1 MEERPTKSSDLAA
14 GDSARHKVLLH
25 LSCSPCAVR
34 GVPLWY
40 LALLAMVAICCA
52 RSDVPA
58 APAAKA
64 PTYCFGVLQADPAH
78 AAQDAQAGIRL
89 ATLEVSWNRYEPRP
103 GQFDARYLATVR
115 RKADALRGAGMQLVL
130 DLGLQYPPPWLFAL
144 PHSRFVNQY
153 GDAYDLPQPGKQRV
167 NAVFNQALRDRED
180 AYVTQV
186 FADLGRDFFAVR
198 LGWGYYGELNLP
210 LPKFNGHVNC
220 FWAFDDLA
228 QGKAPGLPP
237 GLPPCPQPGWVPGT
251 HAGPSGGHRAAAE
264 FMDWYCEALRN
275 WQDWQVATVRKSY
288 AGRLAIL
295 YPSWGLR
302 PGGLAGAVAHDLE
315 GSTSPELNGETQ
327 RAFDFARLVNAIRD
341 PQVIVYTTWIDAHP
355 PGTNDAGDN
364 PARWSP
370 ARYLASLADAH
381 PLHLGKWGE
390 NTGRGDVAAMELSF
404 RRMRD
409 NGMLGLMWAFEP
421 DLYDGQHATLEDY
434 ARLIRAEAVPALPVS
449 GP

>member
-1 MEERPTKSSDLAA
+1 
-14 GDSARHKVLLH
+14 
-25 LSCSPCAVR
+25 
-34 GVPLWY
+34 